1 MIHCAQQ
8 TTIFTKKAPPIPT
21 RFRRDMLRLVLKD
34 TSFQFNGKHNLQMQI
49 HGTAMGTKTALS
61 FANIYMA
68 KIETESLSKLQHGNA
83 TYTTCFPCG
92 TIINQTLRLSLSK
105 PNSHHPTIK
114 LTAKISDTEAVF
126 LDTVI

>member
-1 MIHCAQQ
+1 M
-8 TTIFTKKAPPIPT
+8 PT
-21 RFRRDMLRLVLKD
+21 RYLPRTQKNSFRLN
-34 TSFQFNGKHNLQMQI
+34 SKHYLQI
-49 HGTAMGTKTALS
+49 HGTAMGTKTADTAVS

-126 LDTVI
+126 LGTVI